1 MNQPAS
7 KEPSMDD
14 ILSSIRQIIADDDAG
29 AAAAKAKRAAEAQA
43 AAASKPA
50 PAPAPAPEPEPEPQA
65 AVDEELP
72 SFSPAD
78 ETAENR
84 DAEPLALSP
93 EQIIAD
99 ELGEAQD
106 DAGTD
111 DPDLSEWGLTEE
123 DVAPAA
129 PAEEEQPEEPVDEP
143 AGESGMVMPDD
154 VAFAEPAA
162 DDPAPQPEPEPEP
175 RMESASSLPDKNLS
189 GDIAE
194 RLVEPAVEAATHK
207 AFSQLNA
214 LALSG
219 QQRTVEDLIR
229 EMLRPMLKDWL
240 DDNLPSMVERLVQ
253 REIER
258 VSRGR

>member
-1 MNQPAS
+1 
-7 KEPSMDD
+7 MDD

-50 PAPAPAPEPEPEPQA
+50 PAPAPAPEPDPEPQA
-65 AVDEELP
+65 AADDDLP

-99 ELGEAQD
+99 EMGETQD
-106 DAGTD
+106 DTGTD

-129 PAEEEQPEEPVDEP
+129 PAEEPQPEEPRYEEPVEEP

-162 DDPAPQPEPEPEP
+162 DDPAPQPEPEP

-189 GDIAE
+189 ADIAE

-229 EMLRPMLKDWL
+229 EMLRPMLKEWL